1 MDNNRTILG
10 VVGLITFALVF
21 LFNYQVGASP
31 APWSTTG
38 KPVAWAIWADA
49 VKMLAPFATSLC
61 LLYQGFFGNILDS
74 LKSTVKLLGLG
85 TLLLGIGILLE
96 FLAHLVGIDAP
107 TSSASSVFYI
117 CGVFLVIWA
126 FFSFPVRLG
135 YEMSRK
141 QKIFFTVMVVI
152 LSLITFFIMFFPFMG
167 HPDKL
172 VAEFGYHDAMIAS
185 LYVISVVIFFAAVL
199 RLAILFAKSKIGRPF
214 RFFAASGFLIV
225 AYEYYVWFPYT
236 PNISVVNMI
245 NLFWILGFLL
255 GMVGGLDLTLQ
266 S

>member
-49 VKMLAPFATSLC
+49 VKMMAPFATSLC
-61 LLYQGFFGNILDS
+61 LLYHGVFGNILDS

-152 LSLITFFIMFFPFMG
+152 LSRITFFIMFFPFMG

-225 AYEYYVWFPYT
+225 AYRSIMSGSPILQ
-236 PNISVVNMI
+236 ISV
-245 NLFWILGFLL
+245 FL
-255 GMVGGLDLTLQ
+255 T
-266 S
+266 